1 MTAEATPRGLGDVRR
16 LVVKVGTSNLVDGDG
31 RVARSRLS
39 RIVDQLARA
48 AEDGRSCVLV
58 SSGAIASGLAPLGLR
73 RRPSAIPRQQA
84 AAAVGQGLLM
94 AEYGRL
100 LARRGLIAAQILM
113 TQDDFVRRQHF
124 VNAQHTFEQLLSS
137 GAVPVVNENDTV
149 ATEEISLGDND
160 RLAAL
165 VAVMVRADL
174 LVLLSDVDGI
184 YTRDPRRGGRLI
196 PEVVDPLGVDATGT
210 GSAHGRGGMSSKL
223 EAAGM
228 ATAAGIPT
236 VVANGSRR
244 DVLTEILADAPVGTW
259 LPARAGR
266 ERARRA
272 WVAFVAEP
280 RGRIEVDA
288 GAERAVREA
297 GRSLLAAGV
306 LSVQG
311 AFDAGDIVE
320 ISAPQGRP
328 FARGVVNYSS
338 GQLLQVAGRSS
349 AQLAALGVTSS
360 DREVV
365 HRDELVLSKADPWT
379 SG

>member
-1 MTAEATPRGLGDVRR
+1 MTAGAKARTLGDVRR

-39 RIVDQLARA
+39 TIVDQLARA
-48 AEDGRSCVLV
+48 AKDGRSCVLV
-58 SSGAIASGLAPLGLR
+58 SSGAIASGLAPLGLP
-73 RRPSAIPRQQA
+73 RRPSAIPKQQA

-165 VAVMVRADL
+165 VAVMIRADL

-184 YTRDPRRGGRLI
+184 YTRDPRRGGELI
-196 PEVVDPLGVDATGT
+196 PEVVDPLGVEATGA
-210 GSAHGRGGMSSKL
+210 GSSHGRGGMSSKL

-244 DVLTEILADAPVGTW
+244 DVLTEILAGDDVGTW

-280 RGRIEVDA
+280 RGRIVVDA

-320 ISAPQGRP
+320 ISAPEGRP

-349 AQLAALGVTSS
+349 AQLAALGIGSS

-379 SG
+379 S